1 MKNRYRPAIDSWHV
15 FGEQLADGVWKLQI
29 QRSRITWGNAMTPL
43 NLLFSAL
50 VLACVLSASP
60 GLAAE
65 PIVGLIVKTNTN
77 PFFVTMKQAA
87 FEKADSLGVE
97 LRTFSGAY
105 DGDTRTQIEAIE
117 SLVNAGTKGILI
129 TPSDPAVL
137 EDVVARA
144 RKAGAM
150 VVALDTP
157 FDLPGSVDATFAT
170 DNFRAG
176 ELIGLWAM
184 ARLGDSAKRARI
196 ATLDGYEAQITVD
209 VQRNQGFLRGFGID
223 IRDQGKKHDE
233 DDPRI
238 VGSASTWGTK
248 EGGRAAMY
256 TLMRMHPGIDVVYAI
271 NEPAAT
277 GAHAALMA
285 LGMEK
290 DVTIVTVD
298 GSCRGVRDVAA
309 GVIGATAMQ
318 YPIRMASLG
327 VKAVVEF
334 VKTGRKP
341 EHTPGLE
348 FSDTGVTLVTDIP
361 VPGIPSI
368 SSEEALKK
376 CWGQVP

>member
-1 MKNRYRPAIDSWHV
+1 
-15 FGEQLADGVWKLQI
+15 
-29 QRSRITWGNAMTPL
+29 MTPL
-43 NLLFSAL
+43 NRLFSAL
-50 VLACVLSASP
+50 LVACVLSAAP
-60 GLAAE
+60 GLATE
-65 PIVGLIVKTNTN
+65 PIIGLIVKTDTN

-87 FEKADSLGVE
+87 LEKASALGVE
-97 LRTFSGAY
+97 LHTFSGAY
-105 DGDTRTQIEAIE
+105 DGDTRAQIEAIE
-117 SLVNAGTKGILI
+117 SFVNAGAKGILI

-137 EDVVARA
+137 ADVVAKA
-144 RKAGAM
+144 REAGVI

-157 FDLPGSVDATFAT
+157 FDPPGSVDATFAT

-196 ATLDGYEAQITVD
+196 ATLDGYEARVTVD
-209 VQRNQGFLRGFGID
+209 VLRNQGFLRGFGVD
-223 IRDQGKKHDE
+223 IRDPRKMHDE

-238 VGSASTWGTK
+238 VGSATTWATE
-248 EGGRAAMY
+248 EGGRAAMD
-256 TLMRMHPGIDVVYAI
+256 TLMRMHPGIDVVYVV

-277 GAHAALMA
+277 GAHAVLKA

-298 GSCRGVRDVAA
+298 GSCRGVRNVTA
-309 GVIGATAMQ
+309 GTIGATAMQ

-327 VKAVVEF
+327 IEAVIEF
-334 VKTGRKP
+334 VRTGRKP
-341 EHTPGLE
+341 GNTPGLE
-348 FSDTGVTLVTDIP
+348 FNDTGVTLVTDTP

-368 SSEEALKK
+368 SSEEALKE